1 MYDIET
7 PIRAYFGQ
15 VLTAKFNDLG
25 VAYDTIEFLLG
36 NAEMLMNATNIFSKY
51 VPNLLKILAWSPMT
65 FVAEFLQL
73 LPACIS
79 PTTASEV
86 LHSLFDLPCLSATL
100 QAQYL
105 VEAVPNI
112 TDLNLLPQYNRCLAS
127 FQDAAHKLM
136 FGHFLRRYIHI
147 IIHNTCV
154 ANAPLRAI
162 MTCTVKP
169 M

>member
-7 PIRAYFGQ
+7 PIGAYFGQ

-25 VAYDTIEFLLG
+25 VAYGTIEFLLG
-36 NAEMLMNATNIFSKY
+36 NTEMLMNATNIFSKY

-105 VEAVPNI
+105 VEAGKTPK
-112 TDLNLLPQYNRCLAS
+112 TLPLRSLLSSPSSPLTHTYV
-127 FQDAAHKLM
+127 HTYV
-136 FGHFLRRYIHI
+136 HTYIHTYV
-147 IIHNTCV
+147 HTQFQ
-154 ANAPLRAI
+154 
-162 MTCTVKP
+162 TSQT
-169 M
+169 